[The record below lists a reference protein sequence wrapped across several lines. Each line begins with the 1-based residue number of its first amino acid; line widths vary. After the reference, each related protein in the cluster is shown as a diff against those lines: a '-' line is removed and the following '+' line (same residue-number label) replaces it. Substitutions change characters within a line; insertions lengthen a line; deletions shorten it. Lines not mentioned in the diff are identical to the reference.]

1 MFEGNAVRSHEAS
14 ITGEGRAAS
23 EHRDKFSIPL
33 DGKAEKSKGEN
44 PSGTKP
50 NTDAHHQLWTPV
62 VEESTEEKRAPRC
75 ACLRMGR
82 TYLMIMCVR

>member
-1 MFEGNAVRSHEAS
+1 MFEGNAVRSHAAS

-50 NTDAHHQLWTPV
+50 NYETEYGRTPPV
-62 VEESTEEKRAPRC
+62 VNTSCGREHGRERRVVRAW
-75 ACLRMGR
+75 GWGGD
-82 TYLMIMCVR
+82 I

>member
-1 MFEGNAVRSHEAS
+1 MFEGNAVRSHAAS

-50 NTDAHHQLWTPV
+50 NTGAHHQLWTPV
-62 VEESTEEKRAPRC
+62 VDTSCGREHGRERSVVRAW
-75 ACLRMGR
+75 GWGGD
-82 TYLMIMCVR
+82 I